1 MKLLKI
7 SNSKKDKNNQ
17 LVAESIRSLP
27 QQMTQVV
34 SDWKGVRKFQGNFK
48 QVIVCG
54 MGGST
59 LSADIIR
66 YALGDQLLLP
76 IRIVND
82 YHLPSFADREALI
95 IVSSYS
101 GNTEEAL
108 SCYKEARRK
117 KLNLF
122 VITTGGALAQR
133 AQRDQVFSYIF
144 QPKYNPSHQ
153 PRLGLGY
160 GIASLLMLLAD
171 IKACS
176 LTGKKIIALA
186 KTIRQEASAQEV
198 KLVQKRSAIII
209 ASEHLI
215 GVAHALSNQ
224 MNETAKTFAPYFAL
238 PELNHHLLEGLASIS
253 NPKKDWVALFLSSD
267 RYISQVKKRYT
278 LTEHIFTQQ
287 KILTYDKSFK
297 GDSLTQALRCL
308 YWSASLTYK
317 VALAQGR
324 DTTAIPWVDY
334 FKEQLR

>member
-27 QQMTQVV
+27 QQMAQVV
-34 SDWKGVRKFQGNFK
+34 SDWKGVTKLQGSFK

-66 YALGDQLLLP
+66 YALGDQLRLP

-82 YHLPSFADREALI
+82 YRLPSFADREALI

-108 SCYKEARRK
+108 SCYTEARRK

-122 VITTGGALAQR
+122 VITTGGVLAQR
-133 AQRDQVFSYIF
+133 TQKNQVPSYIF

-176 LTGKKIIALA
+176 INGKKIVAIA
-186 KTIRQEASAQEV
+186 KTIRQEATAHEV
-198 KLVQKRSAIII
+198 ALMKKRSVIIV

-224 MNETAKTFAPYFAL
+224 MNETAKTFAPYFTL
-238 PELNHHLLEGLASIS
+238 PELNHHLLEGLASIK
-253 NPKKDWVALFLSSD
+253 NPKQEWVAVFLSSD
-267 RYISQVKKRYT
+267 RYLAQVKKRYL
-278 LTEHIFTQQ
+278 LTERIFNLQ
-287 KILTYDKSFK
+287 KISSYDKAFK

-334 FKEQLR
+334 FKQQLR